1 MHHEYW
7 GLRESPF
14 AGNLDLRFFHQSV
27 NSEEALARLHFLPE
41 QRRRLGLLLGPSGV
55 GKSQLLQLFRKQL
68 LREGRQVAT
77 IQALG
82 VDVPEF
88 LVLLAT
94 RLGLCPAAS
103 TPSAVLWRQLDDHLV
118 SNRYQKIDTVVLLDD
133 ADEAEPA
140 VLAQVAR
147 LVQCDSNA
155 DARLTVVLSARE
167 DRISRLGARLL
178 ELAEL
183 RIDLEPWQAA
193 DTTGYVRTALAIA
206 GRRTDIFQPDAL
218 ARIHEL
224 SEGVPRRVKQ
234 LAELAL
240 LAAAGQELRA
250 IDAETVEGAYF
261 ELGVITGSP
270 PTSDVAENELSL
282 SPAGRGT

>member
-1 MHHEYW
+1 MYHEYW

-14 AGNLDLRFFHQSV
+14 SGNLDPRFFYQSV
-27 NSEEALARLHFLPE
+27 NAEEALARLHFLPE
-41 QRRRLGLLLGPSGV
+41 QRRRLGLLLGSNGV
-55 GKSQLLQLFRKQL
+55 GKSQMLQLFRKQL
-68 LREGRQVAT
+68 LHEGRQVAT

-82 VDVPEF
+82 VDVNEF
-88 LVLLAT
+88 LMLLAT
-94 RLGLCPAAS
+94 RLGLSPAALTS
-103 TPSAVLWRQLDDHLV
+103 SAVLWRQLDDHLV

-140 VLAQVAR
+140 LLTQVAR
-147 LVQCDSNA
+147 LVQCDPNV
-155 DARLTVVLSARE
+155 DARLTVVLTARE
-167 DRISRLGARLL
+167 DRASHLGSRLL

-183 RIDLEPWQAA
+183 RIDLEPWQVA
-193 DTTGYVRTALAIA
+193 DTAAYVRTAIAIA

-224 SEGVPRRVKQ
+224 SDGVPRRVKQ

-250 IDAETVEGAYF
+250 IDAETVTGAHF
-261 ELGVITGSP
+261 ELGVIIGGSN
-270 PTSDVAENELSL
+270 TSDGTENELSL
-282 SPAGRGT
+282 SPAANG